1 MSISLVEMIL
11 DLDEGMDVQ
20 QGPYLQG
27 TPLAWWQKLLALAS
41 VVITIAL
48 AAVIGVII
56 LYVLL
61 VLIALAALVG
71 AFFYLRYRF
80 FPPSGSKPKPQRGPD
95 NITIIET
102 QDGVVIDVPVEPSDP
117 KGSRGR
123 HD

>member
-1 MSISLVEMIL
+1 MIL
-11 DLDEGMDVQ
+11 DLDKGVDVQ

-41 VVITIAL
+41 VVVTIAL

-71 AFFYLRYRF
+71 AFFYIRYRF
-80 FPPSGSKPKPQRGPD
+80 FPPGGAKAKRRQGPD

-102 QDGVVIDVPVEPSDP
+102 RDGVVIDVPVEPSGPQDKKQQP
-117 KGSRGR
+117 
-123 HD
+123 